1 MAGSLMAWQAALH
14 ELLLAALCMR
24 KLTSYKLGL
33 KSIHV
38 FNVIHQIQ

>member
-14 ELLLAALCMR
+14 ELLVVVVCMG
-24 KLTSYKLGL
+24 KLTRYKLGL